1 MRTNYVLV
9 DFENVQ
15 PDGIEALA
23 ADHFKLLIFVGAN
36 QTKVPFGVATAV
48 QKLGTRA
55 QYVKISGNGPN
66 ALDFHISLYIG
77 RLSCLEPDAFFH
89 VVSKDK
95 GFDPL
100 IQHLKEIGVFSSRA
114 ERLADIP
121 AIKVLS
127 KVSAEERCAMFVA
140 RLAQSNSGRPRSM
153 KTLRSAIATF
163 FQKQLSDDEVNAVLE
178 EMQKRQLVLVAPDN
192 KITYAVAGG

>member
-15 PDGIEALA
+15 PEGIEALA

-36 QTKVPFGVATAV
+36 QSKLPFGIASAV
-48 QKLGTRA
+48 QKLGSRA

-77 RLSCLEPDAFFH
+77 RLSCMEPDAFFH

-100 IQHLKEIGVFSSRA
+100 IQHLKEIGVFSARA

-121 AIKVLS
+121 AIKVQS
-127 KVSAEERCAMFVA
+127 KLSAEERCAMFVA
-140 RLAQSNSGRPRSM
+140 RLAQTNSGRPRSL

-163 FQKQLSDDEVNAVLE
+163 FQ
-178 EMQKRQLVLVAPDN
+178 R
-192 KITYAVAGG
+192 